1 MTCGI
6 KATMGHD
13 EESSSLIA
21 ASEGLSVEMMY
32 ARKEDIKERKL
43 VGYTTGVDSVLEQWS
58 I

>member
-1 MTCGI
+1 
-6 KATMGHD
+6 MGHD

-21 ASEGLSVEMMY
+21 ASEGLSVDMMY

-43 VGYTTGVDSVLEQWS
+43 VGYTTGVDSVLEKCS